1 MIGENQA
8 IIGLFGRREAV
19 NQTIIAAVYNYV
31 RYLFAFKVLAISSTI
46 KGVFLFMFS
55 PSKCTVVYAFSTN
68 MFFSINDVSSQP

>member
-31 RYLFAFKVLAISSTI
+31 CYLF
-46 KGVFLFMFS
+46 VF
-55 PSKCTVVYAFSTN
+55 
-68 MFFSINDVSSQP
+68 